1 MQTLGKIAPTRRM
14 PGPAQVR
21 SLRSEN
27 EGNDPTVN
35 LVPQGG
41 GGWKSSTDE
50 EEKKEKAPPRTREG
64 KFEGGDQGIS
74 LTNHFWLFALV
85 LKQHYH

>member
-1 MQTLGKIAPTRRM
+1 MQSLGKITGRRM

-21 SLRSEN
+21 SLKSEN

-41 GGWKSSTDE
+41 GGWRSGNKE
-50 EEKKEKAPPRTREG
+50 EEEEREPEREG
-64 KFEGGDQGIS
+64 EKMRCSIYMY
-74 LTNHFWLFALV
+74 LL
-85 LKQHYH
+85 

>member
-1 MQTLGKIAPTRRM
+1 MQSLGKITGRRM

-21 SLRSEN
+21 SLKSEN

-41 GGWKSSTDE
+41 SGWRSGDKE
-50 EEKKEKAPPRTREG
+50 EEEEREPEREG
-64 KFEGGDQGIS
+64 EAIS
-74 LTNHFWLFALV
+74 HLINLL
-85 LKQHYH
+85 